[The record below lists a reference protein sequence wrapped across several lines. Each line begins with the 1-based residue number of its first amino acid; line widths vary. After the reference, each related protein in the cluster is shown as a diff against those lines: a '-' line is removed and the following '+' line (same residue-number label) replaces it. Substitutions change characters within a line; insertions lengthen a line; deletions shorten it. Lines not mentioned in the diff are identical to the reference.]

1 MSVKSDLFFEKFKD
15 KKIAFIGFGVS
26 NFDSICLF
34 LRKGLDVTVLD
45 RTSENNLDEKASD
58 LKDKGAKFICG
69 DDYLSCLS
77 NFDIVV
83 RSPGVYFNKYELQ
96 NAIKNGVVVTS
107 EMELFFDLCPCK
119 IIAVTGSDGKTTTTT
134 IVAEMLKCEGYNVY
148 IGGNIG
154 KALLPEIEKINN
166 DDIVV
171 VELSSFQLISMRK
184 SPDVAVI
191 TNISPNHLDIH
202 KNMDEY
208 IGSKRNI
215 VLHQNGFG
223 SLILNLDNS
232 LSNSQEVFAR
242 GFVKKFSRKE
252 KVKNGAFFDE
262 KTQKIY
268 FSKNDELTEVLD
280 ASDIVI
286 PGVHNIENY
295 LAAISAIFELISVD
309 SVKKVARTFKG
320 VKHRIELIR
329 EKNGIKWY
337 NDSIATSPTRT
348 IAGLKCFDGNIILI
362 AGGYDKNFNYGCLA
376 PELLKKVKT
385 LILMGNTAKK
395 IELAV
400 KNDDSYDEHNI
411 KIFNVSNMEE
421 AADMAQKVATNGDI
435 VFFSPA
441 SASFDLYKNFEQ
453 RGDHFRFV
461 VNNL

>member
-83 RSPGVYFNKYELQ
+83 RSPGVYFNKSELQ

-421 AADMAQKVATNGDI
+421 AVDMAQKVATNGDI

>member
-1 MSVKSDLFFEKFKD
+1 M
-15 KKIAFIGFGVS
+15 
-26 NFDSICLF
+26 
-34 LRKGLDVTVLD
+34 
-45 RTSENNLDEKASD
+45 
-58 LKDKGAKFICG
+58 
-69 DDYLSCLS
+69 
-77 NFDIVV
+77 
-83 RSPGVYFNKYELQ
+83 
-96 NAIKNGVVVTS
+96 
-107 EMELFFDLCPCK
+107 
-119 IIAVTGSDGKTTTTT
+119 
-134 IVAEMLKCEGYNVY
+134 
-148 IGGNIG
+148 
-154 KALLPEIEKINN
+154 
-166 DDIVV
+166 
-171 VELSSFQLISMRK
+171 
-184 SPDVAVI
+184 
-191 TNISPNHLDIH
+191 
-202 KNMDEY
+202 
-208 IGSKRNI
+208 
-215 VLHQNGFG
+215 
-223 SLILNLDNS
+223 
-232 LSNSQEVFAR
+232 
-242 GFVKKFSRKE
+242 
-252 KVKNGAFFDE
+252 
-262 KTQKIY
+262 IY

-385 LILMGNTAKK
+385 LILMGNTSKK

-421 AADMAQKVATNGDI
+421 AVDMAQKVATNGDI